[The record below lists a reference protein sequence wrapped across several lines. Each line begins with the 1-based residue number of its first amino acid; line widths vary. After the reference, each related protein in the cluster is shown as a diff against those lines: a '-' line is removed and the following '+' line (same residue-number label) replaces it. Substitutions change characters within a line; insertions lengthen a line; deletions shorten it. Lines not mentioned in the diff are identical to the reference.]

1 MNKSLLAILLLALPL
16 TAQALSI
23 VFDDG
28 TVYEVPE
35 GSEVYVSEGF
45 VFGLVRT
52 DRQYRFEALLPADE
66 IDPGEYYGLDV
77 ERYGPVEGV
86 FVEGY
91 GAADSEGRGQLARL
105 NIVMEFNDSIM
116 PEGREAG
123 FSTNY
128 LSHLQFQGLAAPD
141 EDLSPDFTADE
152 RGDTIGGIG
161 NFDPWY
167 NDIDWG
173 EADTAI
179 AYLGDVVITPAGD
192 YQVVQAGGGQ
202 LALRPLDDA
211 RSPGGYYFFNIA
223 MRQHHIGIHPITG
236 VVWYQYAACLDDSDV
251 DDYWSGIGQAGCN

>member
-1 MNKSLLAILLLALPL
+1 MLRTTFLTILLALPL
-16 TAQALSI
+16 TAQAQSI

-66 IDPGEYYGLDV
+66 GDPGEYYGLDV

-105 NIVMEFNDSIM
+105 NGVMAFNDSSL
-116 PEGREAG
+116 PDGREAG

-141 EDLSPDFTADE
+141 EDMSPDFTADE
-152 RGDTIGGIG
+152 RGDTIGGIN

-179 AYLGDVVITPAGD
+179 GYLGDVVTTPAGD
-192 YQVVQAGGGQ
+192 YQVVQAGDGQ

-211 RSPGGYYFFNIA
+211 RSPGGYYFFNIV
-223 MRQHHIGIHPITG
+223 RKQHHIGIHPITG
-236 VVWYQYAACLDDSDV
+236 VIWYQSAPCLEV
-251 DDYWSGIGQAGCN
+251 NENDDYWSGVSGSC

>member
-1 MNKSLLAILLLALPL
+1 MKYLLGILLLLAPAVVSGAVI
-16 TAQALSI
+16 TY
-23 VFDDG
+23 DDG
-28 TVYEVPE
+28 TVYDVPE
-35 GSEVYVSEGF
+35 GYEVYVSDGF
-45 VFGLVRT
+45 VFGLTRS
-52 DRQYRFEALLPADE
+52 DRQYRFEALLPTSGG
-66 IDPGEYYGLDV
+66 DPSTFDGLDV

-91 GAADSEGRGQLARL
+91 GRTDAEGRGQLARL
-105 NIVMEFNDSIM
+105 NVLMEFNDSIL

-123 FSTNY
+123 FSTSY
-128 LSHLQFQGLAAPD
+128 LTQLQFQGLAASD

-152 RGDTIGGIG
+152 RGETIGGIN

-179 AYLGDVVITPAGD
+179 GYLGDVVTTPAGD
-192 YQVVQAGGGQ
+192 YQVVQAGDGQ

-223 MRQHHIGIHPITG
+223 LYGYIKINM
-236 VVWYQYAACLDDSDV
+236 S
-251 DDYWSGIGQAGCN
+251 